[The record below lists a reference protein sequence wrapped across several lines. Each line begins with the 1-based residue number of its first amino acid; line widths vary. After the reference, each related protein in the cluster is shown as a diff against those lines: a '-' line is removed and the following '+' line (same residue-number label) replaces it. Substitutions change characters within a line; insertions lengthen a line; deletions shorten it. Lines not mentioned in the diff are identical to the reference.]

1 MLKKTGVCIIEILG
15 LLWTLAAALA
25 GYAQAPLDCHYSVRG
40 AIREQASV
48 TPVLGATVFIPELG
62 RGVVADTKGE
72 YVIGNLCAGDYTLIC
87 QHLGYHA
94 DTIRIHVHEGFVQCN
109 FHLAEADI
117 QLNAVVVAGEKNPS
131 LASQATS
138 ELKALDLERTRG
150 LTLGESLKT
159 LPGVS
164 SIQTGPAISKPVI
177 HGLHGNRILILNNGI
192 RQEGQQWGAEH
203 APEIDP
209 FIARRLTVVK
219 GAASVRYGADA
230 IGGVIVVE
238 PAPLPIHA
246 GTRGEV
252 NLVGYTNGWGGIA
265 SGQAEGGSR
274 RFDGLGWRLQ
284 GTTKRAGDAHAPNYV
299 LSNTGVAEQSF
310 SGALGYR
317 KDKYGL
323 EAFVSHFH
331 SNVAILRSAH
341 VGNLSDLQRALAS
354 PQPWYIRD
362 FTYNINSP
370 RQNVNH
376 SLWKVSGFATLP
388 KLGTLSMQYGGQ
400 RNARQEFDIRR
411 AGRSEKPALDLQLF
425 THTLDAVFEHKPKG
439 SFSGSAGIN
448 LLYQDNN
455 NIPGTGVTPLV
466 PNYNTYAAG
475 AFATEKWSKGKWT
488 LEGGARY
495 DYRYLQVQ
503 RFNTLNELVKPD
515 FYFRNV
521 SATAG
526 AIFYLNPQW
535 TLKTNVGTAW
545 RPPNVSELYSQG
557 LHHGLGAIEEGN
569 DTLRTEKSVK
579 WINTVTYT
587 SGRLSFEGSVY
598 LSRIS
603 NYIYLEPLAEP
614 RLTVRG
620 AFPVFR
626 YTQTDARLAGADAS
640 LAYQLDGRLTFRS
653 KASLVRARDLRRNDY
668 LIYMPSDRFE
678 NSLTYQWEK
687 LGNLTNTFLTV
698 GANNVRRQ
706 NRVPEGID
714 YATAPDSYMLVNAE
728 GGFTVPLAGH
738 PFTLGLGVSNALD
751 TTYRDYLNR
760 LRYYADDSGRN
771 VTLRLKYEFGKA
783 Q

>member
-1 MLKKTGVCIIEILG
+1 
-15 LLWTLAAALA
+15 
-25 GYAQAPLDCHYSVRG
+25 
-40 AIREQASV
+40 
-48 TPVLGATVFIPELG
+48 
-62 RGVVADTKGE
+62 
-72 YVIGNLCAGDYTLIC
+72 
-87 QHLGYHA
+87 
-94 DTIRIHVHEGFVQCN
+94 
-109 FHLAEADI
+109 
-117 QLNAVVVAGEKNPS
+117 
-131 LASQATS
+131 
-138 ELKALDLERTRG
+138 
-150 LTLGESLKT
+150 
-159 LPGVS
+159 
-164 SIQTGPAISKPVI
+164 VI

-246 GTRGEV
+246 GARGEV
-252 NLVGYTNGWGGIA
+252 NLVGYANGRGGIA

-284 GTTKRAGDAHAPNYV
+284 GTAKRAGDAQAPDYV
-299 LSNTGVAEQSF
+299 LSNTGVAEQSV
-310 SGALGYR
+310 SGGVGYR

-341 VGNLSDLQRALAS
+341 VGNLTDLQRALDS

-362 FTYNINSP
+362 FTYNIDNP

-376 SLWKVSGFATLP
+376 SLLKLSGFANLP
-388 KLGTLSMQYGGQ
+388 RLGALSVQYGGQ
-400 RNARQEFDIRR
+400 RNARQEFDSRR

-425 THTLDAVFEHKPKG
+425 THTVDAVLEHAPKG
-439 SFSGSAGIN
+439 SFSGSAGVN

-455 NIPGTGVTPLV
+455 NIPGTGVLPLV

-503 RFNTLNELVKPD
+503 RFNAHNELVKPD
-515 FYFRNV
+515 FSFRNA

-526 AIFYLNPQW
+526 ALFYLNPQW
-535 TLKTNVGTAW
+535 TFKTNVGTAW

-569 DTLRTEKSVK
+569 DSLRTEKSVK
-579 WINTVTYT
+579 WINTVNYT
-587 SGRLSFEGSVY
+587 GGRLSFEGSVY
-598 LSRIS
+598 LNRI
-603 NYIYLEPLAEP
+603 NDYIYLEPQAEP
-614 RLTVRG
+614 RLTIRG

-640 LAYQLDGRLTFRS
+640 LAYQLPGGLTFRS
-653 KASLVRARDLRRNDY
+653 KASLVRARDLRRNDF
-668 LIYMPSDRFE
+668 LIFMPSDRFE
-678 NSLTYQWEK
+678 NSLTYRWDK
-687 LGNLTNTFLTV
+687 LGRLTNAFLTL
-698 GANNVRRQ
+698 GATNVRRQ
-706 NRVPEGID
+706 NRVPEGMD
-714 YATAPDSYMLVNAE
+714 YATAPDAYMLVNAE

-738 PFTLGLGVSNALD
+738 PFTLGLNVSNALD
-751 TTYRDYLNR
+751 ITYRDYLNR
-760 LRYYADDSGRN
+760 LRYYADDPGRN
-771 VTLRLKYEFGKA
+771 VTLRLKYEFGKI